1 MHEPIAPAISPASPA
16 NLTWMTAKL
25 LTEFVGTFIFFS
37 AIALSG
43 PAGPLAPLVI
53 GLALTA
59 MVYMGG
65 HVSGA
70 HYNPAVSFGLFLR
83 KVIPPATLLMYWVAQ
98 LAAGSLAFVF
108 AFLIGA
114 HISGIH
120 PGSGTYWQTAIAAE
134 IVFTTALVLVV
145 LNVAATKETA
155 GNSYYGLAI
164 GFVVAAGA
172 FVVGPISG
180 AAFNPAVGFSATLG
194 AALFTHGTWSDL
206 WIYIIGPLAGAS
218 IAAGVH
224 RLQARREP
232 VSPELSERRPAER

>member
-1 MHEPIAPAISPASPA
+1 MRAR
-16 NLTWMTAKL
+16 L
-25 LTEFVGTFIFFS
+25 LTEFIGTFIFLS

-53 GLALTA
+53 GAALTA

-83 KVIPPATLLMYWVAQ
+83 QVITLRTMLLYWITQ
-98 LAAGSLAFVF
+98 LIAGSLAFVF

-120 PGSGTYWQTAIAAE
+120 PGAGVYWQSAVAAE
-134 IVFTTALVLVV
+134 IVFTTGLVLVV

-164 GFVVAAGA
+164 GFTVATGA
-172 FVVGPISG
+172 FVVGPVSG

-194 AALFTHGTWSDL
+194 AVLFSHGAWSDL
-206 WIYIIGPLAGAS
+206 WIYVVGPFAGAG
-218 IAAGVH
+218 IAAAVH

-232 VSPELSERRPAER
+232 VPPEVSERSQIGQ

>member
-1 MHEPIAPAISPASPA
+1 MRAR
-16 NLTWMTAKL
+16 L
-25 LTEFVGTFIFFS
+25 LTEFVGTFIFLS
-37 AIALSG
+37 TIALSG
-43 PAGPLAPLVI
+43 PTGPLAPLVI
-53 GLALTA
+53 GVALTA

-83 KVIPPATLLMYWVAQ
+83 KVITARTMFLYWITQLVA
-98 LAAGSLAFVF
+98 GGLAFVF

-120 PGSGTYWQTAIAAE
+120 PGSGVHWQAAVAAE
-134 IVFTTALVLVV
+134 IVFTTGLVLVV

-164 GFVVAAGA
+164 GFTVAAGA
-172 FVVGPISG
+172 FVVGPVSG

-194 AALFTHGTWSDL
+194 SVLFSHGTWADL
-206 WIYIIGPLAGAS
+206 WIYVVGPFAGAG
-218 IAAGVH
+218 IAAAVH
-224 RLQARREP
+224 SLQARRELVP
-232 VSPELSERRPAER
+232 PELSERSQTGR